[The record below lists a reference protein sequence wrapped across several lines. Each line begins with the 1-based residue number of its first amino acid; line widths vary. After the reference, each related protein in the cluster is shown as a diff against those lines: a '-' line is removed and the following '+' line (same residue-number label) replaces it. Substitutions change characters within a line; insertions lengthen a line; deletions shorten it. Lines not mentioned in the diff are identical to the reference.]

1 TNSHDFI
8 KHRFLRMT
16 NMVLGNGLL
25 TSEGSFWLRQRRLAQ
40 PAFHRQRIA
49 AYGQVMAAY
58 TQAMLDT
65 WQPEEV
71 RDVHHELMQLTMA
84 IVAKT
89 LFDAETGTS
98 EAGQI
103 GATIDTLLML
113 FESRLNSLLFLPD
126 SFPTPTNLRLRFAT
140 RRLDRIIYRFIRQH
154 RATGQDQGDLMS
166 LLLQAQDADDGS
178 RMTDRQVRDEVM
190 TLFLAGHETT
200 ALTLSWVLYLLA
212 RHPDI
217 EVRLLAEQQDVLGPR
232 LPTME
237 DLPRLPYTEMVL
249 TEALRLYPP
258 AYVVG
263 REALRDYTINGLT
276 IPRGTTVLM
285 SQWVVQRDERF
296 FEAPEQFR
304 PERWA
309 GGLAKRLPRY
319 AYFPFGGGPR
329 LCIGQ
334 SFALMEATILLV
346 TILQR
351 FRLTLAPDHPVVPW
365 TSFTLRPKHGIQVV
379 LHRR

>member
-1 TNSHDFI
+1 
-8 KHRFLRMT
+8 
-16 NMVLGNGLL
+16 
-25 TSEGSFWLRQRRLAQ
+25 
-40 PAFHRQRIA
+40 
-49 AYGQVMAAY
+49 
-58 TQAMLDT
+58 
-65 WQPEEV
+65 
-71 RDVHHELMQLTMA
+71 
-84 IVAKT
+84 
-89 LFDAETGTS
+89 
-98 EAGQI
+98 
-103 GATIDTLLML
+103 
-113 FESRLNSLLFLPD
+113 
-126 SFPTPTNLRLRFAT
+126 
-140 RRLDRIIYRFIRQH
+140 
-154 RATGQDQGDLMS
+154 
-166 LLLQAQDADDGS
+166 
-178 RMTDRQVRDEVM
+178 
-190 TLFLAGHETT
+190 
-200 ALTLSWVLYLLA
+200 
-212 RHPDI
+212 
-217 EVRLLAEQQDVLGPR
+217 
-232 LPTME
+232 ME

-276 IPRGTTVLM
+276 IPRGITVLM

-296 FEAPEQFR
+296 FEAPEEFR